1 MKIYCYSKKNFE
13 KLCAAR
19 GWNDRNPPA
28 DTAVISICCK
38 PEVVDNVLGGEDQHW
53 FGKEHDN
60 VLNVEF
66 DDITEDV
73 QHITDPGVGFTAYGL
88 DPATARRMVA
98 FIRDHRGMD
107 FAVHCRAGKSRSQG
121 VVRYVL
127 DFYDGPFQTNPGNPC
142 RFYNTHTYTALR
154 KARERLG
161 LC

>member
-1 MKIYCYSKKNFE
+1 MKIYCYSKKTFE

-19 GWNDRNPPA
+19 GWNDSNPPA

-38 PEVVDNVLGGEDQHW
+38 PEVVDNVLGGEDPHW

-107 FAVHCRAGKSRSQG
+107 FAVHCRAGKSRSQA
-121 VVRYVL
+121 VVRFIMDIYPE
-127 DFYDGPFQTNPGNPC
+127 YDETNPDNPC
-142 RFYNTHTYTALR
+142 MFPNVHTLGKLR
-154 KARERLG
+154 EAWRHA
-161 LC
+161 